1 VRVAT
6 GLLLGYAADRLLG
19 DPRHF
24 HPVAGFGRIAMALEA
39 HTHAP
44 SRVRG
49 VVHVGAL
56 VGGATAAGMLV
67 DHLAGRVGDPGM
79 GRDIGRVAITAVA
92 TWAVLGGRSLEREA
106 LTIQRQ
112 LAAGDLDAAR
122 RQVRNLV
129 GRDPSRLSADEVARA
144 TVESVAENG
153 ADALVAPLWWG
164 AVAGVPGLVAYRAI
178 NTLDAMIGH
187 RSPRYREFGWAAAR
201 LDDLANWI
209 PARLTVLSTA
219 AATGSVAGVRRVL
232 MTVARD
238 APAHPSPNAGP
249 VEAAFAAAL
258 GVSLGGSNSYAGVIE
273 DRGRLGD
280 GPAVTVDDLR
290 SAVRLERRIGL
301 IALGVIVAAR
311 RAAARRVVSR
321 RRARR
326 AR

>member
-1 VRVAT
+1 
-6 GLLLGYAADRLLG
+6 
-19 DPRHF
+19 
-24 HPVAGFGRIAMALEA
+24 
-39 HTHAP
+39 
-44 SRVRG
+44 
-49 VVHVGAL
+49 
-56 VGGATAAGMLV
+56 
-67 DHLAGRVGDPGM
+67 
-79 GRDIGRVAITAVA
+79 
-92 TWAVLGGRSLEREA
+92 
-106 LTIQRQ
+106 
-112 LAAGDLDAAR
+112 
-122 RQVRNLV
+122 
-129 GRDPSRLSADEVARA
+129 
-144 TVESVAENG
+144 
-153 ADALVAPLWWG
+153 
-164 AVAGVPGLVAYRAI
+164 
-178 NTLDAMIGH
+178 MIGH

-232 MTVARD
+232 VTVARD

>member
-1 VRVAT
+1 
-6 GLLLGYAADRLLG
+6 
-19 DPRHF
+19 
-24 HPVAGFGRIAMALEA
+24 
-39 HTHAP
+39 
-44 SRVRG
+44 
-49 VVHVGAL
+49 
-56 VGGATAAGMLV
+56 MLV

-232 MTVARD
+232 VTVARD
-238 APAHPSPNAGP
+238 
-249 VEAAFAAAL
+249 
-258 GVSLGGSNSYAGVIE
+258 
-273 DRGRLGD
+273 
-280 GPAVTVDDLR
+280 TVDDLR